1 MLKKLKKKLKR
12 YLKDLVRKKD
22 DRLNYAHFGLFL
34 HSHSKKHENR
44 DCLLYNK

>member
-12 YLKDLVRKKD
+12 YLNGLVRKRQSLKLCPF
-22 DRLNYAHFGLFL
+22 RAFSSF
-34 HSHSKKHENR
+34 SFEKHENR

>member
-1 MLKKLKKKLKR
+1 MLKKPKKKLKR
-12 YLKDLVRKKD
+12 YLNDLVRNND
-22 DRLNYAHFGLFL
+22 NRLNCADFGLFL